1 MGVKNIIKIKKVAKW
16 AIEAAAITAGVV
28 FVIGVGYVFLNEPN
42 QGYGSWRSTHR
53 SDGKP
58 KVAFDTPER
67 ANFQSLK
74 QLVQY
79 GEVCHPYKVGD
90 KYYTGHKRAA

>member
-1 MGVKNIIKIKKVAKW
+1 MKEIIKKTIKF
-16 AIEAAAITAGVV
+16 AAIAGSVVVVAAGVA
-28 FVIGVGYVFLNEPN
+28 GACYVLFNKPN
-42 QGYGSWRSTHR
+42 QGDGSWRSTHR

-74 QLVQY
+74 QLVKH

>member
-1 MGVKNIIKIKKVAKW
+1 MDKEYKNKIKKVAKW
-16 AIEAAAITAGVV
+16 SFVAATIGAVLV
-28 FVIGVGYVFLNEPN
+28 GVGYVFLNEPN
-42 QGYGSWRSTHR
+42 QGKGNWRSTHR

-58 KVAFDTPER
+58 KVAYNTAKR

-74 QLVQY
+74 QLILH
-79 GEVCHPYKVGD
+79 GEVCHPYQISD

>member
-1 MGVKNIIKIKKVAKW
+1 MKKIIKKTIKIAAFAGSVVVVAG
-16 AIEAAAITAGVV
+16 TC
-28 FVIGVGYVFLNEPN
+28 YVLFNKPN

-74 QLVQY
+74 QLVKH

-90 KYYTGHKRAA
+90 KYYTGHKRVA

>member
-1 MGVKNIIKIKKVAKW
+1 MDKYYVDNIKKVAKW
-16 AIEAAAITAGVV
+16 TLITASVV
-28 FVIGVGYVFLNEPN
+28 FVAGIGYVCLNKPEK
-42 QGYGSWRSTHR
+42 GYGNWRSTHR

-58 KVAFDTPER
+58 KVAYDTPER

-74 QLVQY
+74 QFIKY

-90 KYYTGHKRAA
+90 KYYTGHKHAA

>member
-1 MGVKNIIKIKKVAKW
+1 MGEKTIIKIKKVAKW

-42 QGYGSWRSTHR
+42 QGYGCWRSTHR

-58 KVAFDTPER
+58 KVAFGTPER

-74 QLVQY
+74 QLVLY

>member
-1 MGVKNIIKIKKVAKW
+1 MKEIIKKTIKN
-16 AIEAAAITAGVV
+16 AAIAGSIVV
-28 FVIGVGYVFLNEPN
+28 VAGACYVLFNKPN

-74 QLVQY
+74 QLVKH

-90 KYYTGHKRAA
+90 KYYTGHKRVA